1 MNIYAIITIIFAIC
15 YGLIFYLS
23 ANKLKEL
30 KELCIVPSHWTG
42 GTNVKQL
49 KQLIEETADSRIRA
63 KAKQVITLINL
74 SKYMMYGIF
83 LIYIL
88 LMAVGV

>member
-1 MNIYAIITIIFAIC
+1 MNIYAIITIVFAIC
-15 YGLIFYLS
+15 YGLVLYLS
-23 ANKLKEL
+23 TKKLKEL
-30 KELCIVPSHWTG
+30 KELSIVPSHWTG

-49 KQLIEETADSRIRA
+49 KQLIGETADSKIKV

-83 LIYIL
+83 LTYIL
-88 LMAVGV
+88 LMAIGV